1 MKTADSNDSK
11 KISGGNIN
19 FLCWIKSFRF
29 ISFELILIFMKF
41 WQYYCIIGDLAVSK
55 VSKEPAFVQK
65 HLLITQS
72 MAVSFIIIIQHII
85 FINL

>member
-1 MKTADSNDSK
+1 
-11 KISGGNIN
+11 
-19 FLCWIKSFRF
+19 
-29 ISFELILIFMKF
+29 MKF

-65 HLLITQS
+65 HSLITRS

-85 FINL
+85 FINYDHTLQLHFWQEQVTYVRDNYAKIS